1 MNKDPNNSQ
10 AQLVIRTLNTREGTS
25 QPLQDEIHGLDPS
38 GMTFQLS
45 NSDDAGNLVARPC
58 VSRVACA
65 SARPSGTTNSATVDA
80 VESAVTPIFDR
91 VRRSRASA
99 DCLAARPSVLSDNG
113 GWRKNRVPRLKSTRL
128 RPVPKGIEG
137 KLVRV
142 SSVTEFRYFCRYY
155 EQLHL

>member
-1 MNKDPNNSQ
+1 MHVGSFKSGEPPIFIAVQNYT
-10 AQLVIRTLNTREGTS
+10 AQGNEGIPKAFRSNT
-25 QPLQDEIHGLDPS
+25 DCCAIWKS
-38 GMTFQLS
+38 GHVFVNPTCTGS
-45 NSDDAGNLVARPC
+45 LVARPY

-80 VESAVTPIFDR
+80 VESTVTPIFGR

-128 RPVPKGIEG
+128 FSTKRN
-137 KLVRV
+137 
-142 SSVTEFRYFCRYY
+142 
-155 EQLHL
+155 